1 MRIYSDP
8 FAFVVQILTFLASW
22 KILPLPAKTLQP
34 TAQLGGQGFQALHS
48 AVNTPDCQAQQPFLW
63 NDSPALCA
71 PPSSKVTDASPQ
83 LYLNSWD
90 PRIAFSGHGSAATMR
105 VYSNPFAFLV
115 RVGSAPSLYSK
126 RSNNVCLLLLPCP
139 CVMIA
144 VTSECVHVVK
154 LLIMSGDIESNPGP
168 PKDVPD
174 KHYNELLSLIK
185 SLHNKIDVK
194 HDELMESINEVK
206 EAQSSLEQ
214 QITDLDNRLS
224 EVEKHVSCPE
234 GLPTQNYQPQVMAL
248 NQRLDDFED
257 RSRRENLIF
266 HCLADSSSET
276 WAQPQEKVCAVL
288 NSVLNLNLTTSDD
301 RISRAHRL
309 GKFIPGK
316 CRPII
321 VKFSSSK

>member
-1 MRIYSDP
+1 MRIYSNP
-8 FAFVVQILTFLASW
+8 FAFVVQ
-22 KILPLPAKTLQP
+22 
-34 TAQLGGQGFQALHS
+34 
-48 AVNTPDCQAQQPFLW
+48 
-63 NDSPALCA
+63 
-71 PPSSKVTDASPQ
+71 
-83 LYLNSWD
+83 
-90 PRIAFSGHGSAATMR
+90 
-105 VYSNPFAFLV
+105 
-115 RVGSAPSLYSK
+115 VGSAPSLYSK